1 MTTARGSAEATV
13 EVSDAMLAGHAS
25 LPNGFGLDYTGED
38 GETVV
43 ARRRAQLAHLVGL
56 ARRVRRHALA
66 QARAG
71 ADRAGGRM
79 TTMRLERDGGL
90 AVLTLD
96 NPPLNQISEQVVDDL
111 ADVVTAL
118 EAADDV
124 RALLVRGTGDVF
136 SAGADVKLFAGRSAA
151 EMRPLIERFLDFGR
165 RVEALPFPTLAAV
178 HGMCVAGGLELVLF
192 LDLIWAAE
200 GTNLGL
206 LETRIG
212 IVPLAGGI
220 ERVAARAGLGRARS
234 IALSGNLFPAE
245 QFEAWGI
252 VDRVLPADELQ
263 PQAEKFAQR
272 LAEGPA
278 RAFAAVKQFAAAYTE
293 GGVAAAD
300 ERLLE
305 DAVGLFDTDD
315 ARNGIESFLVGRKA
329 TFAGR

>member
-1 MTTARGSAEATV
+1 MTTA
-13 EVSDAMLAGHAS
+13 
-25 LPNGFGLDYTGED
+25 
-38 GETVV
+38 
-43 ARRRAQLAHLVGL
+43 
-56 ARRVRRHALA
+56 
-66 QARAG
+66 
-71 ADRAGGRM
+71 
-79 TTMRLERDGGL
+79 RLERDGGL

-111 ADVVTAL
+111 TDAVAEL
-118 EAADDV
+118 EAASDV
-124 RALLVRGTGDVF
+124 RALVARAEGEVF
-136 SAGADVKLFAGRSAA
+136 SAGADVRLFAGRSAA
-151 EMRPLIERFLDFGR
+151 EMRPLIERFLELGR
-165 RVEALPFPTLAAV
+165 RVEALPFPALAVV
-178 HGMCVAGGLELVLF
+178 HGMCVAGGLELALF

-220 ERVAARAGLGRARS
+220 ERVAARAGLGRARA

-245 QFEAWGI
+245 QFEAWGV

-263 PQAEKFAQR
+263 PQAEKFARR

-278 RAFAAVKQFAAAYTE
+278 RAFAAVKRLAAAYTE

-305 DAVGLFDTDD
+305 DAVPLFDTED
-315 ARNGIESFLVGRKA
+315 ARNAIESFLTSGPGTA

>member
-1 MTTARGSAEATV
+1 MTAT
-13 EVSDAMLAGHAS
+13 
-25 LPNGFGLDYTGED
+25 
-38 GETVV
+38 
-43 ARRRAQLAHLVGL
+43 
-56 ARRVRRHALA
+56 
-66 QARAG
+66 
-71 ADRAGGRM
+71 
-79 TTMRLERDGGL
+79 RLERDGGL

-111 ADVVTAL
+111 ADAITAL

-234 IALSGNLFPAE
+234 IALSGNLFRPRSSPS
-245 QFEAWGI
+245 AWPKG
-252 VDRVLPADELQ
+252 R
-263 PQAEKFAQR
+263 R
-272 LAEGPA
+272 
-278 RAFAAVKQFAAAYTE
+278 
-293 GGVAAAD
+293 
-300 ERLLE
+300 ERSPPSSSSPPP
-305 DAVGLFDTDD
+305 T
-315 ARNGIESFLVGRKA
+315 RKA
-329 TFAGR
+329 ASPPPTSACSKTPSASSTPMTRAMGSSRSSRGARQRSPAVDPLRVCVRAGLSPLGAGFPRHSRHGVGGGG

>member
-1 MTTARGSAEATV
+1 
-13 EVSDAMLAGHAS
+13 
-25 LPNGFGLDYTGED
+25 
-38 GETVV
+38 
-43 ARRRAQLAHLVGL
+43 
-56 ARRVRRHALA
+56 
-66 QARAG
+66 
-71 ADRAGGRM
+71 
-79 TTMRLERDGGL
+79 
-90 AVLTLD
+90 
-96 NPPLNQISEQVVDDL
+96 VVDDL
-111 ADVVTAL
+111 ADVITAL

-234 IALSGNLFPAE
+234 IALSGTLIPAE

-263 PQAEKFAQR
+263 GQAEKFAQR

-315 ARNGIESFLVGRKA
+315 ARNGIESFRTGRNA

>member
-1 MTTARGSAEATV
+1 MTTT
-13 EVSDAMLAGHAS
+13 
-25 LPNGFGLDYTGED
+25 
-38 GETVV
+38 
-43 ARRRAQLAHLVGL
+43 
-56 ARRVRRHALA
+56 
-66 QARAG
+66 
-71 ADRAGGRM
+71 
-79 TTMRLERDGGL
+79 RLERDGGL

-111 ADVVTAL
+111 ADVVSAL

-252 VDRVLPADELQ
+252 VDRVLPAHELQ

>member
-1 MTTARGSAEATV
+1 MTTT
-13 EVSDAMLAGHAS
+13 
-25 LPNGFGLDYTGED
+25 
-38 GETVV
+38 
-43 ARRRAQLAHLVGL
+43 
-56 ARRVRRHALA
+56 
-66 QARAG
+66 
-71 ADRAGGRM
+71 
-79 TTMRLERDGGL
+79 RLERDGGL

-124 RALLVRGTGDVF
+124 RALLVRATGDVF

-220 ERVAARAGLGRARS
+220 ERVAARGGLGRARS

-252 VDRVLPADELQ
+252 VDRVLPGRRAAAAGREVR
-263 PQAEKFAQR
+263 PAPGRRAGASVRRRQAVRRR
-272 LAEGPA
+272 LHGRRRRRRRRAPA
-278 RAFAAVKQFAAAYTE
+278 R
-293 GGVAAAD
+293 
-300 ERLLE
+300 
-305 DAVGLFDTDD
+305 
-315 ARNGIESFLVGRKA
+315 GRRRPLRH
-329 TFAGR
+329 G

>member
-1 MTTARGSAEATV
+1 MTTT
-13 EVSDAMLAGHAS
+13 
-25 LPNGFGLDYTGED
+25 
-38 GETVV
+38 
-43 ARRRAQLAHLVGL
+43 
-56 ARRVRRHALA
+56 
-66 QARAG
+66 
-71 ADRAGGRM
+71 
-79 TTMRLERDGGL
+79 RLERDGGL

-111 ADVVTAL
+111 VEVVAAL

-124 RALLVRGTGDVF
+124 RALLVRGAGDVF

-151 EMRPLIERFLDFGR
+151 EMRPLIERFLDLGR

-192 LDLIWAAE
+192 LDLIWAAD

-272 LAEGPA
+272 LAAGPA

-315 ARNGIESFLVGRKA
+315 ARNGIESFLTSGPGKA
-329 TFAGR
+329 TFTGR